1 MALACHEP
9 ADQVDV
15 HDVVHQTSAIV
26 RHVVSKALGDI
37 RLRSRHLPRAMVN
50 SPIVATDIV
59 ANALTFNMRS

>member
-37 RLRSRHLPRAMVN
+37 RL
-50 SPIVATDIV
+50 
-59 ANALTFNMRS
+59 